1 MPSPLRSASLLVIAP
16 LCFAACSAA
25 SPADDTH
32 DVAVDDPSVAD
43 TGLSSSFA
51 IGTTLRTTADLNL
64 RKGPSTSHAVLRV
77 MPEGALVTVVEP
89 KPVDQ
94 FYHVTWDGVDGW
106 CSGRYL
112 EFVSSPG
119 GNPDDGAPWSCTGS
133 YGTTPVAG
141 GRYYATSFGCWVDA
155 DGNAHADSGDNCI
168 PGCLAQARSAG
179 LCAGSS
185 GPACERSV
193 NWYAADAGR
202 YGCLARLRVTNPA
215 NGRSAVVVVLD
226 YGPACW
232 VERSVGAG
240 IVDLSSAVTEYLF
253 GGARGASD
261 RAEVTVTEVPSSTP
275 LGPAD

>member
-1 MPSPLRSASLLVIAP
+1 MPAGS
-16 LCFAACSAA
+16 
-25 SPADDTH
+25 
-32 DVAVDDPSVAD
+32 
-43 TGLSSSFA
+43 
-51 IGTTLRTTADLNL
+51 
-64 RKGPSTSHAVLRV
+64 
-77 MPEGALVTVVEP
+77 LVTVVDP
-89 KPVDQ
+89 NPVNQ
-94 FYHVTWDGVDGW
+94 FYHVTWEGLDGW

-112 EFVSSPG
+112 ELVSSPG
-119 GNPDDGAPWSCTGS
+119 GNTGEGVPWSCVGS

-155 DGNAHADSGDNCI
+155 DGDAHADSGDNCI
-168 PGCLAQARSAG
+168 PGCLTQARSAG

-202 YGCLARLRVTNPA
+202 YGCLARLRVSNPA

-240 IVDLSSAVTEYLF
+240 IIDLSSAVTEYLF

-261 RAEVTVTEVPSSTP
+261 RAEVTVTEVPASTP